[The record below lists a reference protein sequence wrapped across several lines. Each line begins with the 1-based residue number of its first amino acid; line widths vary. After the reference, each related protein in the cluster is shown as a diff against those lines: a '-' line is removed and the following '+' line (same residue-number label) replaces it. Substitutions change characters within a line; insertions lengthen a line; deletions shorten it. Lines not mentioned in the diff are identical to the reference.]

1 MLDSSQILVIGNLAV
16 ITGYF
21 IATLYRIK
29 IEKKQTE
36 IQAENAE
43 AKKCLVMLRKHIKVE
58 KEDILKM
65 DQKDLK
71 EFLDGLEHL
80 GEE

>member
-1 MLDSSQILVIGNLAV
+1 MDSSQILVIGNLAV

-43 AKKCLVMLRKHIKVE
+43 AAKCLRMLRKHIKVE
-58 KEDILKM
+58 KDDILKM
-65 DQKDLK
+65 SPEELK